1 MIKNLLLIDDDE
13 TTLELIKLTVIRNRF
28 AENVITLKNGKE
40 GVDYFQQISTGQ
52 AGVVPDLIFLDIF
65 MPVMDGWDF
74 LNEFTQKYQPLFPDT
89 PICILT
95 YSLEPED
102 QEKANEYSSIIY
114 AWNKPLFIEDL
125 EDIKNHERLRHHFV
139 LA

>member
-13 TTLELIKLTVIRNRF
+13 TTLELIKLTVIRNHF
-28 AENVITLKNGKE
+28 AENVITLKNGQE
-40 GVDYFQQISTGQ
+40 GVNYFHQLATSQE
-52 AGVVPDLIFLDIF
+52 GVAPDLIFLDIF
-65 MPVMDGWDF
+65 MPVMDGWEF
-74 LNEFTQKYQPLFPDT
+74 LDEFSKKFQPQFPNT

-102 QEKANEYSSIIY
+102 QDKAQEYPGIIY

-125 EDIKNHERLRHHFV
+125 EKIKNHEQLKHHFV
-139 LA
+139 